1 MLRLPQVGQGVHLA
15 YVENNNESDGSGQGL
30 GAAVASE
37 LARLLASPVTPGL
50 YFIATPIGN
59 LGDVSLRALAMLAS
73 VDRLYCEDTRIS
85 RRLLERFGINR
96 RISTYHEH
104 NAGEV
109 RPEILAALEKGQSV
123 ALISDAGTPAISDPG
138 FKLAVSVIDAG
149 HPVTPVPGPSAV
161 ISALTVSGLAT
172 DRFLFAGFL
181 SQKSNAR
188 RQQISEL
195 SAIPA
200 TLVLYESP
208 HRLSDSLRDLADVLG
223 PRPAAVAREITKRYE
238 EIKRGTLGELAEW
251 SEEVPARGE
260 ITIVIGQ
267 ATAGPAED
275 ITDDVIAG
283 KLAVLLTEHPPS
295 RAAKL
300 LAAEL
305 GVPKSRVYDI
315 GLELKQAKT

>member
-1 MLRLPQVGQGVHLA
+1 MLRLPQVRQGVHLA
-15 YVENNNESDGSGQGL
+15 YVENDNESGGSEQGV

-37 LARLLASPVTPGL
+37 LARLLASPVAPGL

-59 LGDVSLRALAMLAS
+59 LGDVSLRALSMLAT

-96 RISTYHEH
+96 RLLTYHEH

-109 RPEILAALEKGQSV
+109 RPEILAALAEGQSV
-123 ALISDAGTPAISDPG
+123 ALISDAGTPAVSDPG
-138 FKLAVSVIDAG
+138 FKLAVSVIAAG
-149 HPVTPVPGPSAV
+149 HQVSPVPGPSAV

-181 SQKSNAR
+181 AQKSNSR
-188 RQQISEL
+188 RQQITEL

-200 TLVLYESP
+200 TVVLYESP
-208 HRLSDSLRDLADVLG
+208 HRLADSLRDLAELLG

-238 EIKRGTLGELAEW
+238 EIKRGSLVELAEW

-267 ATAGPAED
+267 ASTLPAED
-275 ITDDVIAG
+275 ITDDVIEE
-283 KLAVLLTEHPPS
+283 KLAVLLIEHPPS

-315 GLELKQAKT
+315 GLKLKQAKT